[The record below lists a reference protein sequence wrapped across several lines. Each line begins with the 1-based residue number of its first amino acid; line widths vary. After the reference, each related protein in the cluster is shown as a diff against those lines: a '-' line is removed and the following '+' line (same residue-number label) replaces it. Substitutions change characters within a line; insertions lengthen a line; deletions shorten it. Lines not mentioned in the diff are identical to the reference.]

1 MTELRDRHTI
11 PVDTALIKTKDG
23 EFTMIC
29 ERVSDT
35 IAVVPRIAYSDGSP
49 VTFTG
54 QFSISFAGGYGIPF
68 VGCLDCA
75 RAAAKRFAD
84 IDVDWTDA
92 NVLKTLTNEQREQLQ
107 HAVGP
112 LIDCD
117 CDGTCHEPHCCN
129 PQHY

>member
-75 RAAAKRFAD
+75 RAAAKRFAERRHLPR
-84 IDVDWTDA
+84 T
-92 NVLKTLTNEQREQLQ
+92 TLLQ
-107 HAVGP
+107 PAALLSGVMAFESVSSHVP
-112 LIDCD
+112 
-117 CDGTCHEPHCCN
+117 EPRTA
-129 PQHY
+129 